1 MGIKDRKERDRQE
14 MRDNILEVASN
25 MFLEEGYDK
34 TSIRNIADKIEYSA
48 GTIYQYFKDK
58 DDIFLTIHRQ
68 AFDKLFTHFNQIAQ
82 IEDCFER
89 LYRLGYIYIKFA
101 LENPKLYDLMFIMHA
116 PMNALK
122 DELWDCGHSS
132 FDFLYDLVQECI
144 EKKRIKMHDTQATT
158 MLIWATVHGLVSLHI
173 RNRYKM
179 IETERIE
186 QIIMQ
191 ALDEMMEAIKSP
203 PVPEGGANP
212 NMQEVDKNF

>member
-1 MGIKDRKERDRQE
+1 MSIKERKERDRQE
-14 MRDNILEVASN
+14 MQKNILEVASK

-34 TSIRNIADKIEYSA
+34 TSIRNIAEKIEYSS

-68 AFDKLFTHFNQIAQ
+68 AFDKLFAEFIQLND
-82 IEDCFER
+82 IEDCVEK

-101 LENPKLYDLMFIMHA
+101 LDNPQLYDLMFIMHA

-122 DELWDCGHSS
+122 DDLWDCGHSS
-132 FDFLYDLVQECI
+132 FDFLYDLVNECI

-158 MLIWATVHGLVSLHI
+158 MLIWGFVHGLVSLHI

-179 IETERIE
+179 IDPERVEPTIF
-186 QIIMQ
+186 Q

-203 PVPEGGANP
+203 LTPEGGTKI
-212 NMQEVDKNF
+212 QI